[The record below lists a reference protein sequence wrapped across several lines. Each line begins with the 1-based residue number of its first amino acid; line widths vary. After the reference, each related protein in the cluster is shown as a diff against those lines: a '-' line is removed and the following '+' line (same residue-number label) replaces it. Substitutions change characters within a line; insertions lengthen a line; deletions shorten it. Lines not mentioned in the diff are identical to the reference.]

1 MKLFVKIKES
11 LFYWEEIPNFL
22 INIRNLVT
30 YALVKENYLRI
41 FYQYTY
47 TIFVT
52 KNTVAH

>member
-30 YALVKENYLRI
+30 YALVKENSLRI